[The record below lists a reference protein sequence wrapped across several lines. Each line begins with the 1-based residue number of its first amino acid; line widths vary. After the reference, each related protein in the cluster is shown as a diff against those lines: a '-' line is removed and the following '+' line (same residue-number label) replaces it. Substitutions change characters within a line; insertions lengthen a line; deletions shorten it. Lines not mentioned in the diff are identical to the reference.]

1 MKAYGSIRHHCW
13 AAFAAFIGFLCVLI
27 RDVPRM
33 SAGFRRLCVVSM
45 VLTAFGLGWL
55 GGNTIWLRELKRD
68 KPTGEASM
76 DAMVERI
83 ISIESGGIPTR
94 ETNDL
99 AERDLV
105 NFSTKLGSI

>member
-1 MKAYGSIRHHCW
+1 
-13 AAFAAFIGFLCVLI
+13 
-27 RDVPRM
+27 
-33 SAGFRRLCVVSM
+33 M